1 MLTNSKLHRGG
12 AFLLAGFA
20 LSHILQTEPA
30 LAHDKRNPLRV
41 DVPSRPRLS
50 NTTLPVLYKC
60 TKLAD
65 CQRQAARFCAS
76 FNYPNG
82 KILFRDLPDKPNPF
96 PIYSVICFD

>member
-1 MLTNSKLHRGG
+1 MLTSSKFLGCG
-12 AFLLAGFA
+12 ALLFAGFA
-20 LSHILQTEPA
+20 LLHILQTEPA

-41 DVPSRPRLS
+41 DVPSRPRLD

-60 TKLAD
+60 TKLED
-65 CQRQAARFCAS
+65 CQRQAARFCAG

-82 KILFRDLPDKPNPF
+82 KILFRDLPAKPIPF